1 MQPLELENNNT
12 IAGARILMG
21 GTEGIEARLPTS
33 YDALRLAGRSII
45 TKSDWGSRC
54 GSEHNRA
61 FLRLVVRWEIM
72 WDIMERLMLGM
83 SPQSQWVSARRASA
97 EVLFRLREERHGLAS
112 PPRPVME
119 SVFSWVWILEGLTE
133 PDEGTK

>member
-1 MQPLELENNNT
+1 MQFLELENNSET
-12 IAGARILMG
+12 MLCQRSRVVTDLDKADAIAGARILMG

-45 TKSDWGSRC
+45 TKSVCWSRC

-61 FLRLVVRWEIM
+61 FLRQVVRWEIM

-83 SPQSQWVSARRASA
+83 VS
-97 EVLFRLREERHGLAS
+97 G
-112 PPRPVME
+112 M
-119 SVFSWVWILEGLTE
+119 
-133 PDEGTK
+133 